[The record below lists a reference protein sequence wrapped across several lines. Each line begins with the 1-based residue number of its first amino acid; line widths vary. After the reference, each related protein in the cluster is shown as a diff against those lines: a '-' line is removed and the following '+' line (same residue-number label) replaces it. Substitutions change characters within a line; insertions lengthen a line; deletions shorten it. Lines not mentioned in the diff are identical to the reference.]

1 MGGVWA
7 VFVRRPSG
15 MVCDGWIFA
24 VYCVRLLGIIGEM
37 VELLVR
43 FYDAIVRH
51 TLCFFFAVFM
61 LRSSD
66 IYTMVRGLAVYSTG
80 TLVYSMHSLGTGE
93 IVEL

>member
-1 MGGVWA
+1 MGGVLA

-51 TLCFFFAVFM
+51 TLCFFFCRFYAAIV
-61 LRSSD
+61 RH
-66 IYTMVRGLAVYSTG
+66 IYDGSR
-80 TLVYSMHSLGTGE
+80 LGR
-93 IVEL
+93 I